1 MSATV
6 SLPESRVIRGDRLLP
21 SRIEQ
26 VLRKMQVDKLTG
38 NVILNIKEGRILG
51 FHKTEIET
59 IPAAE
64 IF

>member
-1 MSATV
+1 MSAV
-6 SLPESRVIRGDRLLP
+6 GALPESRIIRGDSLLP
-21 SRIEQ
+21 ARVEQ
-26 VLRKMQVDKLTG
+26 VLRKMKVDKLTG

-64 IF
+64 I